1 VLATLRD
8 RCRTDDK
15 MEKTVADRRLAPRN
29 HENKGDQRND
39 ASDDTSE
46 DHNIY
51 PAQRPSFRHAI
62 LVVVLAQDASPS
74 EAIAQETMRL
84 PANRWQLN

>member
-39 ASDDTSE
+39 ASDDKTE

-62 LVVVLAQDASPS
+62 LVVVLAQDASS
-74 EAIAQETMRL
+74 SGAIAQETMRL